1 MITKKKKKKNET
13 KAMTEHIPC
22 KNILYTS
29 NIL

>member
-1 MITKKKKKKNET
+1 MITKKKKNEA
-13 KAMTEHIPC
+13 KAMAEHIPC

>member
-1 MITKKKKKKNET
+1 MITKKKKNET

-22 KNILYTS
+22 KNILYTL